1 MSAQLSIGFKPSY
14 AGGEAWQAQLI
25 VLRTAV
31 EHLGR
36 KEVAFE
42 LDVNGSTLSDAMNE
56 RDRKRWAAEWT
67 HVVKAM
73 LAMRHDD
80 ISRDLL
86 RKIVEADTANTPL
99 TVDEQTVLTPEEMNL
114 AYERELR
121 ALGDSG
127 KAAIDRIKRRARSR

>member
-14 AGGEAWQAQLI
+14 AGGESWQAQLI
-25 VLRTAV
+25 LLRTAV

-42 LDVNGSTLSDAMNE
+42 LDVNGSTLSDALNE

-67 HVVKAM
+67 HVLKAM
-73 LAMRHDD
+73 LSIRRDD
-80 ISRDLL
+80 ISRDLH
-86 RKIVEADTANTPL
+86 RKLVEADA
-99 TVDEQTVLTPEEMNL
+99 VGFVVEEQAALTPEEMNA

-121 ALGDSG
+121 ALGDGG
-127 KAAIDRIKRRARSR
+127 KAAIERVRRRGGSRR